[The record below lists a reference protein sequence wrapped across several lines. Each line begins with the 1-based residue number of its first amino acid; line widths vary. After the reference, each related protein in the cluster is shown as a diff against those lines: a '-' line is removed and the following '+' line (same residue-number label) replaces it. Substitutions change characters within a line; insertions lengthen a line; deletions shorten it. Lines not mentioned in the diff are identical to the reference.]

1 MSREEIQKLLGG
13 YATDTLSEAERR
25 ALFEAALEDQEL
37 FDALAKEQGLRE
49 MLQDP
54 SARRQLI
61 EALGTAHEPIAARAW
76 RGLGW
81 LHRPAALAMAG
92 VAVLLIVGGLA
103 LRQAQRPPRREAVVA
118 EVTVPQSEATLAA
131 APKAVPPGSV
141 QRKMFNLPAA
151 RVPEPS
157 APLPAP
163 PVLTESS
170 PAAPPPSADALA
182 VGGLAGAGRATPP
195 ATRPVMQTVQITA
208 QSFTARSAAPLA
220 AMKKAKAVPSAA
232 ATPSVGYTLLLK
244 DADGVY
250 SPVPSGTVFHAG
262 DSLRLQVEPSAAGY
276 IYLFQRNASS
286 GWDLIVSQSV
296 EKDQRYA
303 LPPTGGLQSDVPAQ
317 VELLLVLSRVEHV
330 DLDALASQ
338 AQASSRITIEYR

>member
-49 MLQDP
+49 VLQDP
-54 SARRQLI
+54 SARQQLI

-76 RGLGW
+76 RWLGW
-81 LHRPAALAMAG
+81 LHRPVALAMAG
-92 VAVLLIVGGLA
+92 MAALLIVGGLA

-118 EVTVPQSEATLAA
+118 EVTVPQPASTLAA
-131 APKAVPPGSV
+131 APKAVPPPTV
-141 QRKMFNLPAA
+141 QRKTFRLPVAGM
-151 RVPEPS
+151 PKPS
-157 APLPAP
+157 APLPVP

-170 PAAPPPSADALA
+170 PATPPPPRDGALA
-182 VGGLAGAGRATPP
+182 VGGLAGAGGAK
-195 ATRPVMQTVQITA
+195 RPVMQTAQTPVLSFTA
-208 QSFTARSAAPLA
+208 QSRAPLA
-220 AMKKAKAVPSAA
+220 LLKKAKAVPSAA
-232 ATPSVGYTLLLK
+232 ATLAVGYTLLLK

-250 SPVPSGTVFHAG
+250 SPVHAGTVFHAG
-262 DSLRLQVEPSAAGY
+262 DSVRLQVEPSAAGY